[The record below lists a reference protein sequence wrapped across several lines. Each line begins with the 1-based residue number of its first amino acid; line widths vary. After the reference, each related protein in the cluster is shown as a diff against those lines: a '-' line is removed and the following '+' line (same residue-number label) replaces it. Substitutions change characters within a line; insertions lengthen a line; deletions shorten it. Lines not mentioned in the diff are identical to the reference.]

1 MARATKSVSA
11 QHAPTTMANSAAQA
25 MPKRPEITVVDIGD
39 GLVRVVNCAAAAK
52 FCGVSSQAF
61 GRVIRRALRNK
72 QTGGEVFARVKDAV
86 KRHYPEFF

>member
-1 MARATKSVSA
+1 MARAAKSVSS
-11 QHAPTTMANSAAQA
+11 QQTPSTMAKSAAQA
-25 MPKRPEITVVDIGD
+25 VVKRPEITVVDIGG

-52 FCGVSSQAF
+52 YCGVSSQAF

-86 KRHYPEFF
+86 KKHYPEFF

>member
-1 MARATKSVSA
+1 MARVAKSVSS
-11 QHAPTTMANSAAQA
+11 QQTPSTMVKGAAQA
-25 MPKRPEITVVDIGD
+25 VVKRPEITVVDIGG

-52 FCGVSSQAF
+52 YCGVSSQAF

-86 KRHYPEFF
+86 KKHYPEFF